1 MAVGRRNAAV
11 AADPEVAG
19 GFRYVLAQPAFRLI
33 WFAQLFGQ
41 LADKFLMFSLIILA
55 YHVSG
60 SSTPVAITLLAY
72 TVPAVVIAPLAG
84 VFADRN
90 DRKLIMVATN
100 LARALL
106 VALIPIASLVPG
118 LRGDFLHLLVIT
130 FLFSAVGQL
139 FSPAEAAAIPS
150 VLPKRALLAANSLV
164 LVTMV
169 VTLVLGG
176 AAAPL
181 VSRYDIYAPYWLA
194 ALLFAAAGILI
205 LFARIPRSEAFA
217 DTGRRAFHQLA
228 VELRDGMAVLR
239 SSPVLLLTFYELSL
253 AVLVMFMMFT
263 LAPAYVS
270 RVIGITEQDSYLILL
285 PATIG
290 AMVSALAL
298 GQFGRGINKAWLL
311 VGGLVATGLTLV
323 ALAGAPQLMR
333 HLPELR
339 GGVRGFGAGFS
350 FLLGIEFGALLIP
363 SLTYLMENTEDHVRG
378 RVFALLFMVINGVTA
393 VPVLLAAALAD
404 TFGIDR
410 VIASLGALLVLTG
423 ISVAGFARRVFG
435 GPRPVPPPLSPLP
448 TRPDP
453 GT

>member
-1 MAVGRRNAAV
+1 VAVGRRRAASN
-11 AADPEVAG
+11 ADPDAAE

-33 WFAQLFGQ
+33 WFAQLLGQ

-72 TVPAVVIAPLAG
+72 TVPAVAIAPLAG
-84 VFADRN
+84 VFADRH

-106 VALIPIASLVPG
+106 IALIPIASLFPS
-118 LRGDFLHLLVIT
+118 LRGEFAHLLVIT

-150 VLPKRALLAANSLV
+150 VLPKRALLTANSLV

-169 VTLVLGG
+169 STLVIGG

-194 ALLFAAAGILI
+194 VMLFATAGVLI
-205 LFARIPRSEAFA
+205 LVAQIPRKEGFA
-217 DTGRRAFHQLA
+217 ATGRRTFHQLA

-239 SSPVLLLTFYELSL
+239 SSPVLMLTFYELSL

-270 RVIGITEQDSYLILL
+270 RVIGITDQDSYLILL

-290 AMVSALAL
+290 ALVSAVAL
-298 GQFGRGINKAWLL
+298 GQFGRGIDKAWLL

-339 GGVRGFGAGFS
+339 GGVRGFGAAFS

-410 VIASLGALLVLTG
+410 VIAVLGALLVVTG
-423 ISVAGFARRVFG
+423 VSVAGFARRVFG
-435 GPRPVPPPLSPLP
+435 AARSAPPPLSA
-448 TRPDP
+448 RPARPNP

>member
-1 MAVGRRNAAV
+1 MAVGRRRAASN
-11 AADPEVAG
+11 ADPDAAE

-33 WFAQLFGQ
+33 WFAQLLGQ

-72 TVPAVVIAPLAG
+72 TVPAVAIAPLAG
-84 VFADRN
+84 VFADRH

-106 VALIPIASLVPG
+106 IALIPIASLFPS
-118 LRGDFLHLLVIT
+118 LRGEFAHLLVIT

-150 VLPKRALLAANSLV
+150 VLPKRALLTANSLV

-169 VTLVLGG
+169 STLVIGG

-194 ALLFAAAGILI
+194 VMLFATAGVLI
-205 LFARIPRSEAFA
+205 LVAQIPRKEGFA
-217 DTGRRAFHQLA
+217 ATGRRTFHQLA

-239 SSPVLLLTFYELSL
+239 SSPVLMLTFYELSL
-253 AVLVMFMMFT
+253 TVLVMFMMFT

-270 RVIGITEQDSYLILL
+270 RVIGITDQDSYLILL

-290 AMVSALAL
+290 ALVSAVAL
-298 GQFGRGINKAWLL
+298 GQFGRGIDKAWLL

-339 GGVRGFGAGFS
+339 GGVRGFGAAFS

-410 VIASLGALLVLTG
+410 VIAVLGALLVVTG
-423 ISVAGFARRVFG
+423 VSVAGFARRVFG
-435 GPRPVPPPLSPLP
+435 AARSAPPPLSA
-448 TRPDP
+448 RPARPNP

>member
-1 MAVGRRNAAV
+1 VAVGRRRAASN
-11 AADPEVAG
+11 ADPGAAE

-33 WFAQLFGQ
+33 WFAQLLGQ

-72 TVPAVVIAPLAG
+72 TVPAVAIAPLAG
-84 VFADRN
+84 VFADRH

-106 VALIPIASLVPG
+106 IALIPIAPLFPS
-118 LRGDFLHLLVIT
+118 LRGEFAHLLVIT

-139 FSPAEAAAIPS
+139 FSPAGAAAIPS
-150 VLPKRALLAANSLV
+150 VLPKRALLTANSLV

-169 VTLVLGG
+169 STLVIGG

-194 ALLFAAAGILI
+194 VMLFATAGVLI
-205 LFARIPRSEAFA
+205 LFARIPRKEGFA
-217 DTGRRAFHQLA
+217 ATGRRTFHQLA

-239 SSPVLLLTFYELSL
+239 SSPALMLTFYELSL

-270 RVIGITEQDSYLILL
+270 RVIGITDQDSYLILL

-290 AMVSALAL
+290 ALVSAVAL
-298 GQFGRGINKAWLL
+298 GQFGRGIDKAWLL

-339 GGVRGFGAGFS
+339 GGVRGFGAAFS

-410 VIASLGALLVLTG
+410 VIAVLGALLVVTG
-423 ISVAGFARRVFG
+423 VSVAGFARRVFG
-435 GPRPVPPPLSPLP
+435 AARSAPPPLSPRP
-448 TRPDP
+448 ARPDP